1 MARLSYSVRRC
12 EAVFGH
18 IEDEHSDDKV
28 GSRGPRQLLL
38 LQPATSDVKT
48 SLWKSVRTSPQFGF
62 DQLQAGARLNCWQA
76 RAANIQSGQGFEG
89 GTKFY
94 LKNKDIL

>member
-12 EAVFGH
+12 EAVFSH

-28 GSRGPRQLLL
+28 GSRRPRQLLL
-38 LQPATSDVKT
+38 LQPVTTDVKL
-48 SLWKSVRTSPQFGF
+48 SVESVRTSPQFGF

-76 RAANIQSGQGFEG
+76 KAGNIQSGQGFEG

>member
-28 GSRGPRQLLL
+28 GSRRPRQLLL
-38 LQPATSDVKT
+38 LQPAATDVKL
-48 SLWKSVRTSPQFGF
+48 SVESVRASPQFGF

-76 RAANIQSGQGFEG
+76 KAGNIQSGRGFEG

-94 LKNKDIL
+94 LKKRDIL